1 MKFQPPSLGIIL
13 PCYNEEEIIFKTDKK
28 IGELVK
34 RLINEGLISLDSLI
48 AYVDDGSSDKTWEII
63 KTLIDCNK
71 NRTGIK
77 LSRNFGHQSALLGG
91 IANVYKHVDC
101 IITIDADLQDDISVI
116 EEMIEKFNQGFDIV
130 YGVRKK
136 RTTDSYF
143 KRKSA
148 KVFYN
153 LMKALG
159 AKILEDH
166 ADFRLASRRVCENLF
181 AFGEVNLF
189 LRGIFP
195 LIGFNNTVT
204 YYDRLERTDGETKYP
219 LTKMLAFALEG
230 ITSFSVKPLRIV
242 SLIGIAIFII
252 SIFLT
257 IYSILSY
264 FYLGTVPGWT
274 SITLP
279 IYFLGGIQIL
289 CIGIIGEYLGK
300 VYQEVKSRPRFI
312 VETIV
317 SPINTNKSSKNKV

>member
-1 MKFQPPSLGIIL
+1 MKIQTPSIGIVL
-13 PCYNEEEIIFKTDKK
+13 PCYNEEEILLKTDKK
-28 IGELVK
+28 IAQLV
-34 RLINEGLISLDSLI
+34 EDLISKGAISDESII
-48 AYVDDGSSDKTWEII
+48 AYIDDGSSDKTWELIQ
-63 KTLIDCNK
+63 KTIDCNE
-71 NRTGIK
+71 NRLGIK

-91 IANVYKHVDC
+91 IHNVYKQVDC
-101 IITIDADLQDDISVI
+101 VITIDADLQDDISVI
-116 EEMIEKFNQGFDIV
+116 EEMILQFKHGFDIV

-148 KVFYN
+148 KAFYR
-153 LMKALG
+153 LMKFMG
-159 AKILEDH
+159 TNIIEDH
-166 ADFRLASRRVCENLF
+166 ADFRLAGRKVCENLF

-195 LIGFNNTVT
+195 LIGFNNTLV
-204 YYDRLERTDGETKYP
+204 YYDRMERTDGKTKYP
-219 LTKMLAFALEG
+219 LKKMLGFALEG
-230 ITSFSVKPLRIV
+230 ITSFSVRPLRFV
-242 SLIGIAIFII
+242 SLIGIFIFII
-252 SIFLT
+252 SILLIF
-257 IYSILSY
+257 YSLISY

-312 VETIV
+312 IEKIV
-317 SPINTNKSSKNKV
+317 SKQTTSS

>member
-1 MKFQPPSLGIIL
+1 MKSQIPSLGIIL
-13 PCYNEEEIIFKTDKK
+13 PCYNEEEILFKTDQK
-28 IGELVK
+28 ISELVDK
-34 RLINEGLISLDSLI
+34 LITSGMINKESII
-48 AYVDDGSSDKTWEII
+48 AYVDDGSSDQTWE
-63 KTLIDCNK
+63 LINSSIAHHENK
-71 NRTGIK
+71 IGIK
-77 LSRNFGHQSALLGG
+77 LSRNFGHQSALLAG
-91 IANVYKHVDC
+91 IAQLYQQVDC

-116 EEMIEKFNQGFDIV
+116 EEMIIKFTHGFEIV

-148 KVFYN
+148 KLFYF
-153 LMKALG
+153 LMKILG
-159 AKILEDH
+159 ANILEDH

-195 LIGFNNTVT
+195 LIGFNNTVV

-219 LTKMLAFALEG
+219 FTKMLAFALEG

-242 SLIGIAIFII
+242 SLIGISIFIV
-252 SIFLT
+252 SCFL
-257 IYSILSY
+257 ILYSVISY

-312 VETIV
+312 IETVV
-317 SPINTNKSSKNKV
+317 SGENKFSK